1 MKALAIDS
9 SSQFLTVYAQNDNLT
24 CSMTLDIGV
33 KQVEYILSMIE
44 NVLNEIALKPQ
55 DLQFTALCTGPGSF
69 TGLRLGFAA
78 LKAIQTSFKVP
89 VFGIPTLEALA
100 QDFLWYEGMVI
111 PCLDARRNRFY
122 VSLFEYNKQIEGPLD
137 IDANQIY
144 EKIKDKKNV
153 LLVGS
158 GAELLKTQLKELNE
172 KLSVN
177 CISNSHNSG
186 KSLIYLA
193 SKKFENNEK
202 TIESYEGPY
211 YIRDEHGNS

>member
-9 SSQFLTVYAQNDNLT
+9 SSQNLTVSAQNNNLS

-44 NVLNEIALKPQ
+44 NVLNEISLKPQ
-55 DLQFTALCTGPGSF
+55 DLEFTSLCTGPGSF

-78 LKAIQTSFKVP
+78 LKAIQTSCKVP
-89 VFGIPTLEALA
+89 VYGIPTLQALA
-100 QDFLWYEGMVI
+100 DDFLWYDGLVI

-122 VSLFEYNKQIEGPLD
+122 VSLYEDGKELEGPLD

-158 GAELLKTQLKELNE
+158 GSELLKNQLKELNE

-177 CISNSHNSG
+177 CISNSHNCG
-186 KSLIYLA
+186 KSLINLA
-193 SKKFENNEK
+193 AKKIHNNEK
-202 TIESYEGPY
+202 TIETYEGPF

>member
-44 NVLNEIALKPQ
+44 NVLNEITLKPQ

-78 LKAIQTSFKVP
+78 LKAIQTSCKVP

-122 VSLFEYNKQIEGPLD
+122 VSLFENNKQIEGPLD

>member
-78 LKAIQTSFKVP
+78 LKAIQTSCKVP

-122 VSLFEYNKQIEGPLD
+122 VSLFENNKQIEGPLD